1 MTIQI
6 EMVSDLVCPWC
17 WVGLRRL
24 QGALELTQ
32 DIETEVHFRPF
43 ELDPTIPAEGKDYK
57 AYMAAKFGAG
67 NTAATNRWAAM
78 REMLETIGEAES
90 IPFDFSGMDWRPN
103 TMRAHRLLHWAQGQS
118 KGLAAKEA
126 LFAAYFRD
134 HKDIGDIEALAE
146 IADEI
151 GLDQAMVSDLLTK
164 NADHDTVKATANTFI
179 QMGVASVPTF
189 IADRKWV
196 VQGAE
201 SSEKIADMIRT
212 ISENAVSEDA
222 PTSP

>member
-1 MTIQI
+1 MSIQI

-24 QGALELTQ
+24 QGALELTKEV
-32 DIETEVHFRPF
+32 ETEVHFRPF
-43 ELDPTIPAEGKDYK
+43 ELDPTIPVEGKDYK
-57 AYMAAKFGAG
+57 AYMTAKFGAG
-67 NTAATNRWAAM
+67 NDAATSRWAAM
-78 REMLETIGEAES
+78 REMLETIGAAED
-90 IPFDFSGMDWRPN
+90 IPFDFAGMDWRPN
-103 TMRAHRLLHWAQGQS
+103 TMRAHRLLHWAQGQG

-134 HKDIGDIEALAE
+134 HKDIGDIEALAG
-146 IADEI
+146 IAGEI
-151 GLDQAMVSDLLTK
+151 GLGRAMVTDLLTK
-164 NADHDTVKATANTFI
+164 DADHDTVKAEANTFI

-189 IADRKWV
+189 IADRKWA

-212 ISENAVSEDA
+212 ISDNQAQETPATA
-222 PTSP
+222 